1 MPEFLQL
8 MTPPAAR
15 QKFLAALT
23 HRTGAERVSTRAA
36 LGRTLAAD
44 VVAAED
50 LPPFARST
58 VDGYAV
64 RAADT
69 HGASESLPIYLRLA
83 GEVAMGQAAGL
94 ALAPGECAA
103 IHTGGMLPENADGV
117 LMLEYS
123 QSAGAEI
130 EALRAVAVGENVI
143 LAGEELRAG
152 QVALVAGRR
161 LRAEELGGLM
171 ALGVT
176 EISVRQQPRVALLSS
191 GDEVIPPEMS
201 PQAGQVRDIN
211 ATALAA
217 LVAGAGGEPVL
228 YGIVPDDLNELTRRA
243 EQALADCDALV
254 ITAGSSASVR
264 DLTATALAGLGAPG
278 VLVHGVSVRP
288 GKPTLLGVSDGKP
301 TLGLPGNPASA
312 LVIAR
317 LFLLPAIAALLG
329 DASPPA
335 QAIRARVRVNLPSQA
350 GREDWLAVR
359 LAEVEGDLWAEP
371 VYGKSNQIF
380 MLAGGEGLLFIPTE
394 VTGLMAGEWAAVY
407 PY

>member
-8 MTPPAAR
+8 MTPPEAR

-23 HRTGAERVSTRAA
+23 HRVGGEQAATRAA
-36 LGRTLAAD
+36 LGRTLATD
-44 VVAAED
+44 VLAAED

-69 HGASESLPIYLRLA
+69 HGASESLPVYLRLV
-83 GEVAMGQAAGL
+83 GEVAMGQPAGL
-94 ALAPGECAA
+94 TLSSGECAA

-123 QSAGAEI
+123 QPAGAEI

-143 LAGEELRAG
+143 LAGEELHAG
-152 QVALVAGRR
+152 QVALTAGRR

-176 EISVRQQPRVALLSS
+176 EVNVRQRPRVAILSS
-191 GDEVIPPEMS
+191 GDEVVPPEAT
-201 PQAGQVRDIN
+201 PQIGQVRDIN
-211 ATALAA
+211 ATTLAA
-217 LVAGAGGEPVL
+217 LVTGAGGEPVL
-228 YGIVPDDLNELTRRA
+228 YGIVPDDLDELAQRA
-243 EQALADCDALV
+243 GQALAECDALV

-264 DLTATALAGLGAPG
+264 DLTAAALGGLGAPG
-278 VLVHGVSVRP
+278 LLVHGVSVRP
-288 GKPTLLGVSDGKP
+288 GKPTILGVSQGKP

-329 DASPPA
+329 DTTPPA
-335 QAIRARVRVNLPSQA
+335 RPIRARVRVNLPSQA

-359 LAEVEGDLWAEP
+359 LAEEDGDLWAEP

-380 MLAGGEGLLFIPTE
+380 MLAGGEGLLFIPAE
-394 VTGLMAGEWAAVY
+394 VTGLMAGDWAAVY